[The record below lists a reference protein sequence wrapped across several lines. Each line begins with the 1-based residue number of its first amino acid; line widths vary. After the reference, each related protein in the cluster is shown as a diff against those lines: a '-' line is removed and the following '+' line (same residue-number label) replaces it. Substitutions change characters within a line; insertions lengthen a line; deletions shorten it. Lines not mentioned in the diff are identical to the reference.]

1 MNPEEHAELAGSS
14 ELPYFLIKKLPADL
28 IIYLGNFMQSKDYL
42 SFIRG
47 LWPDHDEDELVQ
59 LALWK
64 KTTHRL
70 RSEFM
75 YGKPLEIEYNYD
87 HTRIDEER
95 VLINVYTLLPVF
107 GGMVPP
113 DTETFA
119 NVKRLNAFVERHVR
133 FNECQAYRYACC
145 PCHLDI
151 DPEVA
156 SEFEPHPEN
165 SCPDRHFHHFCSEH
179 VNHWLSLVLEPLIK
193 NLEEGSCNEESV
205 LEFSDFLGS
214 TIYFNNG
221 ETLFRAIRGFRE
233 LYELSQQYLRQ

>member
-119 NVKRLNAFVERHVR
+119 NVKRLNAFVERHVVSMSVK
-133 FNECQAYRYACC
+133 
-145 PCHLDI
+145 HI
-151 DPEVA
+151 DTPAVPA
-156 SEFEPHPEN
+156 IWISTL
-165 SCPDRHFHHFCSEH
+165 R
-179 VNHWLSLVLEPLIK
+179 SLVSLNHIQRTH
-193 NLEEGSCNEESV
+193 V
-205 LEFSDFLGS
+205 QTVTS
-214 TIYFNNG
+214 T
-221 ETLFRAIRGFRE
+221 TSAR
-233 LYELSQQYLRQ
+233 SM